1 MSTAVERPPS
11 GLAPSRIRWLR
22 VVVAGILLE
31 FALVAV
37 LVPVGAIFG
46 APPGLGSNQTGSYAV
61 FLTAVP
67 VGCLVL
73 GYLAGW
79 MVVRRVSAHF
89 VAHGLLVG
97 VVATAFYL
105 VMTSLVAE
113 GGLPTAIAAYGT
125 VHFWA
130 TQVLRI
136 AGCTLGGGLH
146 REREVE
152 RRSAR
157 VG

>member
-67 VGCLVL
+67 VACFVL

-79 MVVRRVSAHF
+79 IVVRKVSAQF

-97 VVATAFYL
+97 IVATTFYL
-105 VMTSLVAE
+105 VMTSLVPQ
-113 GGLPTAIAAYGT
+113 GGLQAAIAGYGT
-125 VHFWA
+125 IHFWG
-130 TQVLRI
+130 TQILRI
-136 AGCTLGGGLH
+136 AGCTLGGVLQ
-146 REREVE
+146 RKESV
-152 RRSAR
+152 
-157 VG
+157 

>member
-1 MSTAVERPPS
+1 VSTAVERPPS

-67 VGCLVL
+67 VACFVL

-79 MVVRRVSAHF
+79 IVVRKVSAQF

-97 VVATAFYL
+97 IVATTFYL
-105 VMTSLVAE
+105 VMTSLVPQ
-113 GGLPTAIAAYGT
+113 GGLQAAIAGYGT
-125 VHFWA
+125 IHFWG
-130 TQVLRI
+130 TQILRI
-136 AGCTLGGGLH
+136 AGCTLGGVLQ
-146 REREVE
+146 RKD
-152 RRSAR
+152 R
-157 VG
+157 V

>member
-1 MSTAVERPPS
+1 MTATIERRPARLSS
-11 GLAPSRIRWLR
+11 GGIRWIR
-22 VVVAGILLE
+22 AVVAGILLE

-46 APPGLGSNQTGSYAV
+46 APPGLGRNQTGNYAV

-67 VGCLVL
+67 VACFVF

-97 VVATAFYL
+97 IVATMFYL
-105 VMTSLVAE
+105 VMTSLNPQ
-113 GGLPTAIAAYGT
+113 GGLPAAIAGYGS
-125 VHFWA
+125 VHFWG
-130 TQVLRI
+130 TQILRI
-136 AGCTLGGGLH
+136 AGCTLGGVLQAK
-146 REREVE
+146 
-152 RRSAR
+152 AR
-157 VG
+157 V

>member
-67 VGCLVL
+67 VACFVL

-79 MVVRRVSAHF
+79 IVVRKVSAQF

-97 VVATAFYL
+97 IVATTFYL
-105 VMTSLVAE
+105 VMTSLIPQ
-113 GGLPTAIAAYGT
+113 GGLQAAIAGYGT
-125 VHFWA
+125 IHFWG
-130 TQVLRI
+130 TQILRI
-136 AGCTLGGGLH
+136 AGCTLGGVLQ
-146 REREVE
+146 RKD
-152 RRSAR
+152 R
-157 VG
+157 V

>member
-1 MSTAVERPPS
+1 
-11 GLAPSRIRWLR
+11 
-22 VVVAGILLE
+22 VVAGILLE

-46 APPGLGSNQTGSYAV
+46 APPGLGRNQTGNYAV

-67 VGCLVL
+67 VACFVF

-97 VVATAFYL
+97 IVATMFYL
-105 VMTSLVAE
+105 VMTSLNPQ
-113 GGLPTAIAAYGT
+113 GGLPAAIAGYGS
-125 VHFWA
+125 VHFWG
-130 TQVLRI
+130 TQILRI
-136 AGCTLGGGLH
+136 AGCTLGGVLQAK
-146 REREVE
+146 
-152 RRSAR
+152 AR
-157 VG
+157 V